1 MKTRSIWTCALAASL
16 VSFAI
21 IGCGGGSPP
30 ASDTASPAAEAVAI
44 SVTEEGFVPKEI
56 HVKAGQPVTLAVTRK
71 TERTCATELV
81 LKEYTI
87 NQKLP
92 LNETVEIKFT
102 PKETGQ
108 LTYACGMDMIK
119 GHIVVD

>member
-1 MKTRSIWTCALAASL
+1 MKTRSFWACALAASL
-16 VSFAI
+16 ASI
-21 IGCGGGSPP
+21 SLIGCGGRSQP
-30 ASDTASPAAEAVAI
+30 ASEAPPSTEAVAI

-81 LKEYTI
+81 LKEYAI

-92 LNETVEIKFT
+92 MNETVEIKFT
-102 PKETGQ
+102 PTHAGQ

-119 GHIVVD
+119 GHIVVE